1 MLTSWNCFKLNVVFA
16 RIASLLRLKKANMR
30 IRKAVRHGDVKLSFG
45 PSSLNFMMID
55 TCNSQCIM
63 CGKDYKTNGSGDSL
77 SFEDMKKIFSH
88 LNMRQVVD
96 AIYGGGGEPFLN
108 KDLADIA
115 AYTHKHYPV
124 VQHTV
129 ITNFMEWKPAVIK
142 CLLGSR
148 VHFLISVNAAK
159 EDTFRNVSG
168 VNSFYRVI
176 SNIKQLVTLRREMK
190 ASVGI
195 SLSMVLMKQNIGEL
209 CDFIK
214 LADELGVDEVKTLY
228 VRIYPEPYR
237 KKRNRDVFIN
247 PDDSLSFH
255 QSEGDRLIQ
264 EAKQLS
270 KQLGLS
276 FCHEPLFCCSE
287 KITRNCNEPWK
298 SLFINF
304 NGDVYPCPA
313 SEILFKPKIDSGQY
327 NSGNILNQPVEE
339 FWNNSFWQGLR
350 KTNIQENRE
359 DIIPECLCCGNSINW
374 WGSRSKKAHVLDWK
388 EAEESDLRI

>member
-1 MLTSWNCFKLNVVFA
+1 MLTSWNCFKLNVVLA
-16 RIASLLRLKKANMR
+16 RIASLLRLKKTNTR
-30 IRKAVRHGDVKLSFG
+30 IRKAIQNGDVKLYFG
-45 PSSLNFMMID
+45 PSSLNFMMVD
-55 TCNSQCIM
+55 KCNSQCIM
-63 CGKDYKTNGSGDSL
+63 CGKDYKTNGSGDFLSL
-77 SFEDMKKIFSH
+77 EEIKKIYSH

-96 AIYGGGGEPFLN
+96 VIYGGGGEPFLN

-129 ITNFMEWKPAVIK
+129 ITNFMEWKPAVVK
-142 CLLGSR
+142 CLLDSR
-148 VHFLISVNAAK
+148 VNFLISVNAAK
-159 EDTFRNVSG
+159 KDTFRNVSG
-168 VNSFYRVI
+168 VNSFERVV
-176 SNIKQLVTLRREMK
+176 SNISKLVRLCHEMK

-195 SLSMVLMKQNIGEL
+195 SLSMVLMKQNIEEL

-214 LADELGVDEVKTLY
+214 LAEQLGVDEVKALY
-228 VRIYPEPYR
+228 VRIYPESCR
-237 KKRNRDVFIN
+237 KKKNRYAKIE
-247 PDDSLSFH
+247 PEDSLFYH
-255 QSEGDRLIQ
+255 QEEGDRVIKK
-264 EAKQLS
+264 AKQLA
-270 KQLGLS
+270 KQLGIS

-287 KITRNCNEPWK
+287 KITHNCNEPWK

-359 DIIPECLCCGNSINW
+359 KIIPECLCCGNSINW
-374 WGSRSKKAHVLDWK
+374 WGSRSEKAHILNWK
-388 EAEESDLRI
+388 VAKESDLRI